1 MATRNVISVIFFLSL
16 SVTLGACGREAERG
30 QKQGAEAKPSAAP
43 DGSIR
48 LTPEQARASGIQTIA
63 VIVGEVA
70 ATTGAIGRVQ
80 ARAGGEAQVFSPFAG
95 RLIADPTRLPH
106 IGSTIRRGQ
115 VIAEVEQTLP
125 AAERTQ
131 FASQAAQLETEIVQA
146 RQEIILR
153 QTELERAKQLYEG
166 GAIPLKRLQT
176 ANFGLEQAQAKLD
189 GATRA
194 KAQVDAIISQ
204 QNAAPRR
211 APITAP
217 ISGTVVV
224 ADLAAGEQVEPSKS
238 LLTIVDL
245 SSVWVEIAVHESQLP
260 SARRARQV
268 EFTTPANPGR
278 TYSGSLG
285 SIGAVADSENRTVK
299 VIYVAPNPDCSLKLG
314 LTAEARIPTGPRAQ
328 AMLIPVSAVLYE
340 EGETSVF
347 VESEPGV
354 FRRRRVTTGERSGE
368 RIVVSEGLNPGEKV
382 VSSGAG
388 LLRSETLKGQ
398 IRTEVEER
406 R

>member
-1 MATRNVISVIFFLSL
+1 MVTRNFISVIFFLSL
-16 SVTLGACGREAERG
+16 GVALGACRSDAER
-30 QKQGAEAKPSAAP
+30 KQGAEAKPSAAP
-43 DGSIR
+43 DDAIR
-48 LTPEQARASGIQTIA
+48 LTPEQARANGVQTTA
-63 VIVGEVA
+63 VTAAEVA
-70 ATTGAIGRVQ
+70 ATMSAIGRVES
-80 ARAGGEAQVFSPFAG
+80 RAGGEAQVFSPFAG
-95 RLIADPTRLPH
+95 RLIADPERLPR
-106 IGSTIRRGQ
+106 IGSAIRKGR

-125 AAERTQ
+125 AVEKTQ
-131 FASQAAQLETEIVQA
+131 FASQAAQLETEIVRA
-146 RQEIILR
+146 RQEVAWR

-176 ANFGLEQAQAKLD
+176 ANFDLEQAQAKLD

-194 KAQVDAIISQ
+194 KSQVDAIISQ

-217 ISGTVVV
+217 ISGAVIA

-245 SSVWVEIAVHESQLP
+245 SSVWVEIAVHENQLP
-260 SARRARQV
+260 LARRARQV

-278 TYSGSLG
+278 TYNGRLYD
-285 SIGAVADSENRTVK
+285 IGAVADPENRTVK
-299 VIYVAPNPDCSLKLG
+299 VIYVAPNPDGSLKLG

-328 AMLIPVSAVLYE
+328 ALLIPASAVLYE
-340 EGETSVF
+340 ESETFVF
-347 VESEPGV
+347 VESETGV
-354 FRRRRVTTGERSGE
+354 FRRRRVVTGERSGE
-368 RIVVSEGLNPGEKV
+368 RIVVSQGLNQGEKV

-388 LLRSETLKGQ
+388 LLRGETLKGQ
-398 IRTEVEER
+398 FPTEVEER